1 MGIKAKAN
9 KDVIKVTID
18 QYDLEKAFS
27 SNEEYQ
33 HFLDEL
39 LINIRDAKYRY
50 RLKGDKSFKN
60 WKYEQHLKKIKGG
73 YKDDQRN
80 ESRTDH
86 SDQ

>member
-9 KDVIKVTID
+9 KDAIKVTID
-18 QYDLEKAFS
+18 QYDLKKAFS
-27 SNEEYQ
+27 NNDEYKQ
-33 HFLDEL
+33 FLYEL
-39 LINIRDAKYRY
+39 LINIREAEYRY

-60 WKYEQHLKKIKGG
+60 WKYDQHLKRRIKE
-73 YKDDQRN
+73 DDQRN